1 MSLELEVFTKFQ
13 MQFMTLTAGSQSR
26 VFKSMPKIFADNV
39 HVCSKH
45 CFKFTWRIGFF
56 YCKTPVLN

>member
-1 MSLELEVFTKFQ
+1 MSLDLEVFTKFQ

-39 HVCSKH
+39 HVCNTVSSLLDELD
-45 CFKFTWRIGFF
+45 FSIARLPF
-56 YCKTPVLN
+56 